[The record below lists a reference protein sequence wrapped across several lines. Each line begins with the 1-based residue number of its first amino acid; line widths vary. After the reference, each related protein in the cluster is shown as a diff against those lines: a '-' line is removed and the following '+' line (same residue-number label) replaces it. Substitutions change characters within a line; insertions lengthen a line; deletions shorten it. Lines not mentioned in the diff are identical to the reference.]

1 VRVYQFRH
9 QGTGS
14 RGKGILTENYFVAG
28 AAGAGNAGAVPPAGA
43 GAGTAAFAGAADF
56 ALARTED
63 LGRACINEITTA
75 STENATK
82 DHVVI
87 LSRSVVAPRAPKVVC
102 EEEAPKAA
110 DTSAPFPCWRSTT
123 RIRKTQTMT

>member
-1 VRVYQFRH
+1 MPP
-9 QGTGS
+9 G
-14 RGKGILTENYFVAG
+14 EAG
-28 AAGAGNAGAVPPAGA
+28 ALAGAGAV
-43 GAGTAAFAGAADF
+43 AGTAAFAGAAAF

-75 STENATK
+75 RIENATN

-87 LSRSVVAPRAPKVVC
+87 LSRRVVAPRAPKVVC

-110 DTSAPFPCWRSTT
+110 DTSAPFPCWRRTT